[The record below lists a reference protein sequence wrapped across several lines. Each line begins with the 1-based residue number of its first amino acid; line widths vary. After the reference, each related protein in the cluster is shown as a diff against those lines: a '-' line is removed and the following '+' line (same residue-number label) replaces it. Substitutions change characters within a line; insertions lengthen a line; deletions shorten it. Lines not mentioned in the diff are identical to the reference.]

1 MDSQDVKRLTTTYPY
16 VSQPNLHENSLAPPG
31 GLFFPRPARREEKQK
46 VLLKSGSFTPEISVV
61 RCTQTP
67 LCADLPYE
75 PTLFFSLSQKVEL
88 ITLCRCLDML
98 WTNRSEQA

>member
-46 VLLKSGSFTPEISVV
+46 VLLKSGSFTPV
-61 RCTQTP
+61 RMRCSF
-67 LCADLPYE
+67 A
-75 PTLFFSLSQKVEL
+75 TLFALG
-88 ITLCRCLDML
+88 
-98 WTNRSEQA
+98 